1 MKLKKYNQF
10 IKESLGIRLDHEGKP
25 RCTAF
30 DGGVEHGDIDYIEV
44 ENLKPNVVDEFIEE
58 IKRCIEINHEV
69 LATDLSNR
77 LDSAIKEVF
86 GDDYNKWYL
95 KPIDTDKESSKFTF
109 YPDDLSLAFA
119 KLINLGYSIGYV
131 TEKYSTSRSFRFSKF
146 FGYDGEVFTGEKDF
160 KKVSSN
166 PLDYRGPDISHHSL
180 LASSFDIKTSLSPK
194 NIQYGEEDQGNSEI
208 STIFSKPFAYG
219 YDAGAKMV
227 DLERDLYYEK
237 IGTTYD
243 RYHDLIMIKDKTPE
257 EEKEYKDIRR
267 KADIIIYGEDYVT
280 KQDQERKDFDALPK
294 EEQERRRKINK
305 EKMAKFLKDLDLDG
319 IL

>member
-1 MKLKKYNQF
+1 MRLKKYNQF

-30 DGGVEHGDIDYIEV
+30 DGGVEHGDIDYTEV
-44 ENLKPNVVDEFIEE
+44 ENLKPNVIDEFIEE

-69 LATDLSNR
+69 LATDLSSR
-77 LDSAIKEVF
+77 IDTAINKVF
-86 GDDYNKWYL
+86 GSDIKWYF
-95 KPIDTDKESSKFTF
+95 KPVDTEKDSSKFSF
-109 YPDDLSLAFA
+109 HYDDLSLALA

-131 TEKYSTSRSFRFSKF
+131 TQKYSTDRSWNFSNF
-146 FGYDGEVFTGEKDF
+146 FGYDGEIYTSEKDF
-160 KKVSSN
+160 KKISSN
-166 PLDYRGPDISHHSL
+166 PIDYHGPDISHHCI
-180 LASSFDIKTSLSPK
+180 LASSFDIKTSLSEEH
-194 NIQYGEEDQGNSEI
+194 ITYGIEDQGRSEI
-208 STIFSKPFAYG
+208 SVIFPKAFGYG

-243 RYHDLIMIKDKTPE
+243 RYHNLMMNDDRTTE
-257 EEKEYKDIRR
+257 EEKEYVDIQR
-267 KADIIIYGEDYVT
+267 KEDVIRYGEEHV
-280 KQDQERKDFDALPK
+280 KKREQERKDFDALPK

-305 EKMAKFLKDLDLDG
+305 EKMAEFLKDLDLDG